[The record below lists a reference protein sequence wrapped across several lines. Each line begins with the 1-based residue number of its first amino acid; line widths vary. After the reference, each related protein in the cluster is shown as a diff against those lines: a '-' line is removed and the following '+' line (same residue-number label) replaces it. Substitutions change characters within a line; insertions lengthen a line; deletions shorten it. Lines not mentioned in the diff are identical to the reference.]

1 MYLFKTRTS
10 KDMKKDILE
19 ILQQHKLGH
28 IPEEQALNELCILS
42 SVVLSLNYN
51 KAKELFNELI
61 NAGRDMERRDNLN
74 QPYISGDEYLHN
86 VLDRYKPQ

>member
-1 MYLFKTRTS
+1 MSYDENRISDQIDGGLHEQEQLF
-10 KDMKKDILE
+10 
-19 ILQQHKLGH
+19 
-28 IPEEQALNELCILS
+28 LS